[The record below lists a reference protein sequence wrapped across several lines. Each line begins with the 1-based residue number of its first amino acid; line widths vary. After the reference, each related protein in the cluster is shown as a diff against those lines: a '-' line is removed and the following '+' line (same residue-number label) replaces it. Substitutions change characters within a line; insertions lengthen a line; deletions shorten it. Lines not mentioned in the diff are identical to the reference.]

1 MAITLWTLAGTGPE
15 REPKADTPQVGRAT
29 EEGSEP
35 KADTPQ
41 VGGATEEGS
50 EPGETGAESAEEKS
64 EPYEAEKVEVED
76 KVCLGLLS
84 SNIHIQILYTDL
96 YKFLWRTSWEN
107 LFKDQRIFT

>member
-1 MAITLWTLAGTGPE
+1 MPPFGFLLLGPVIMAITLWTLAGTGPE
-15 REPKADTPQVGRAT
+15 R
-29 EEGSEP
+29 EP

-50 EPGETGAESAEEKS
+50 EPGETGAESAQEKS

-76 KVCLGLLS
+76 KVCLSLLS

-96 YKFLWRTSWEN
+96 YKFL
-107 LFKDQRIFT
+107 

>member
-15 REPKADTPQVGRAT
+15 H
-29 EEGSEP
+29 EP

-50 EPGETGAESAEEKS
+50 EQGDTGVESAEEKS

-76 KVCLGLLS
+76 KVCLHLLAPIS
-84 SNIHIQILYTDL
+84 RS
-96 YKFLWRTSWEN
+96 KFSIPNSIISLKN
-107 LFKDQRIFT
+107 

>member
-15 REPKADTPQVGRAT
+15 H
-29 EEGSEP
+29 EP

-50 EPGETGAESAEEKS
+50 EQGETGVESTEEKS

-76 KVCLGLLS
+76 KVCLNFMYQML
-84 SNIHIQILYTDL
+84 NVI
-96 YKFLWRTSWEN
+96 KWR
-107 LFKDQRIFT
+107 LFPLCIFYFISP

>member
-15 REPKADTPQVGRAT
+15 H
-29 EEGSEP
+29 EP

-50 EPGETGAESAEEKS
+50 EQGETGVESTEEKS

-76 KVCLGLLS
+76 KVCLNLLS
-84 SNIHIQILYTDL
+84 SNIHIQILYTEL
-96 YKFLWRTSWEN
+96 YKFFWRTSWEH
-107 LFKDQRIFT
+107 LFKDQNIFT